1 MIAALLLD
9 LEVSY
14 LDPRYREVGNLEF
27 ELNGDSRV
35 LLSLLALDAREAKL
49 SSHHVLLAARE
60 LLDTPYHRIL
70 VWDILD
76 GAYIRLEYRRVN
88 IGGY

>member
-1 MIAALLLD
+1 
-9 LEVSY
+9 
-14 LDPRYREVGNLEF
+14 
-27 ELNGDSRV
+27 
-35 LLSLLALDAREAKL
+35 LSLLALDAREAKL